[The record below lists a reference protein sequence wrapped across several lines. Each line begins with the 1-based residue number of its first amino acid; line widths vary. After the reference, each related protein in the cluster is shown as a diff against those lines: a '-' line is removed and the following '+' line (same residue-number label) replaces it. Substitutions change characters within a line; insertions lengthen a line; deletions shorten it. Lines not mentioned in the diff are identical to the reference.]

1 MGADMWKRDESVK
14 PPTSTDDAPTPA
26 ANPASNPQAEAVVM
40 DLGSS
45 MTIKGELSA
54 SEDLT
59 LSGRMEGRISVPG
72 HTLTIG
78 PHADIK
84 AEIAGKSVVI
94 MGAITGNIT
103 ADEKV
108 DIRATGAV
116 TGDIV
121 APRLAVAEG
130 GSLRGK
136 VDMPGARA
144 ARA

>member
-1 MGADMWKRDESVK
+1 MWKRDEAVR
-14 PPTSTDDAPTPA
+14 PPMSPTAPAGPPA
-26 ANPASNPQAEAVVM
+26 APPASRPDTVVM

-45 MTIKGELSA
+45 MIIKGDLSA

-59 LSGRMEGRISVPG
+59 LSGRMEGRISVPD

-84 AEIAGKSVVI
+84 AEIAGKTVII

-103 ADEKV
+103 AQEKV
-108 DIRATGAV
+108 EIRSTGTV

-121 APRLAVAEG
+121 SPRLAVDEG

-136 VDMPGARA
+136 VDMPHARA
-144 ARA
+144 ATRPKRD

>member
-1 MGADMWKRDESVK
+1 MWKRDESVR
-14 PPTSTDDAPTPA
+14 PSGQQRDAPSA
-26 ANPASNPQAEAVVM
+26 APQVPSRSAEAVVM

-45 MTIKGELSA
+45 MIIRGELSA

-59 LSGRMEGRISVPG
+59 LSGRMEGRISVPD

-84 AEIAGKSVVI
+84 AEIAGKAVII

-103 ADEKV
+103 ADERV

-121 APRLAVAEG
+121 SPRLSVAEG
-130 GSLRGK
+130 GCLRGK
-136 VDMPGARA
+136 VDMPRT
-144 ARA
+144 RNDRP

>member
-1 MGADMWKRDESVK
+1 MWKRDESVK
-14 PPTSTDDAPTPA
+14 PPTPPNEAAQPA
-26 ANPASNPQAEAVVM
+26 AASPAPKRPVEAVVM

-45 MTIKGELSA
+45 MIIKGELSA

-59 LSGRMEGRISVPG
+59 LSGRMEGRISVPD

-84 AEIAGKSVVI
+84 AEIAGKSVII

-136 VDMPGARA
+136 VDMPRTPA